1 MKGSKVEVTT
11 LVVVGSVTRLGVVG
25 GGRADRVDKL
35 FVRVF

>member
-1 MKGSKVEVTT
+1 MKGSKVKVTT

-25 GGRADRVDKL
+25 GVRVDTVDKL